1 MVRRRESAIH
11 STFIRRIL
19 WIMVRMT
26 VLASGSRGNS
36 SIVSSATTRILV
48 DAGLSCRELM
58 KRMKAA
64 GEEPTAL
71 DAILITHE
79 HKDHVQG
86 MAVTARKLGIPVY
99 LTEPTHRAWIRWMTP
114 QKRITYAEWLAQ
126 RRAAASGQQS
136 ASSGQQSA
144 ASGQQSASSGRA
156 AESGQRTADS
166 VREEQ
171 GTGLRAPSTENNAEQ
186 GAGCRVQGTENGGPR
201 SAVGV
206 QEEQGSGLRAPGTEN
221 NGCAIGSVRCSADVT
236 GEPDED
242 EKAAAEEVIA
252 EALREPEKDPTALP
266 AVEYFRSGSAF
277 RIGDIA
283 VTPFTIP
290 HDAADPVGF
299 VFEADGVRIAIATD
313 LGYMPSNVHVHLR
326 RCDVLMLESNHD
338 VDMLRD
344 GPYPWSV
351 KQRVMSRVGHL
362 SNYATAE
369 FLAKS
374 YDGGA
379 VYVVLAHL
387 SENNN
392 LPELARISAERALR
406 DRMSLLANHLLLA
419 EQDRPLEP
427 IVL

>member
-1 MVRRRESAIH
+1 MRRSFHTHRAYAPG
-11 STFIRRIL
+11 
-19 WIMVRMT
+19 MVRMT
-26 VLASGSRGNS
+26 VLASGSKGNS
-36 SIVSSATTRILV
+36 TIVASATTRILV

-64 GEEPTAL
+64 GEEPSAL

-79 HKDHVQG
+79 HQDHVQG

-99 LTEPTHRAWIRWMTP
+99 LTEPTHRAWVRWMTP
-114 QKRITYAEWLAQ
+114 QKRITYAQWLEQ
-126 RRAAASGQQS
+126 RRAQADSAQRSTVSVQEQQS
-136 ASSGQQSA
+136 TGHPFDSPACADSLRAGSAQSSADSDQRSVISDQDA
-144 ASGQQSASSGRA
+144 TRA
-156 AESGQRTADS
+156 A
-166 VREEQ
+166 
-171 GTGLRAPSTENNAEQ
+171 
-186 GAGCRVQGTENGGPR
+186 
-201 SAVGV
+201 
-206 QEEQGSGLRAPGTEN
+206 
-221 NGCAIGSVRCSADVT
+221 RCSADVT
-236 GEPDED
+236 GEPDEE
-242 EKAAAEEVIA
+242 EKAAAEEV
-252 EALREPEKDPTALP
+252 LSEPEKDPTSLP
-266 AVEYFRSGSAF
+266 AVEYFRSGSGF

-283 VTPFTIP
+283 VTPFTTP
-290 HDAADPVGF
+290 HDAVDPVGF

-313 LGYMPSNVHVHLR
+313 LGYMPSNVHAHLR
-326 RCDVLMLESNHD
+326 RADVLMLESNHD

-362 SNYATAE
+362 SNDAAAE
-369 FLAKS
+369 FLARS

-379 VYVVLAHL
+379 AYVVLAHL

-419 EQDRPLEP
+419 EQDRPMAA

>member
-1 MVRRRESAIH
+1 
-11 STFIRRIL
+11 
-19 WIMVRMT
+19 MT
-26 VLASGSRGNS
+26 VLASGSKGNS
-36 SIVSSATTRILV
+36 TLIASSTTRILV

-64 GEEPTAL
+64 GEEPAAL

-79 HKDHVQG
+79 HQDHVQG

-99 LTEPTHRAWIRWMTP
+99 LTEPTHRAWVRWMTP
-114 QKRITYAEWLAQ
+114 QKRISYAEWLQ
-126 RRAAASGQQS
+126 KRRQE
-136 ASSGQQSA
+136 
-144 ASGQQSASSGRA
+144 
-156 AESGQRTADS
+156 AEDRRQA
-166 VREEQ
+166 E
-171 GTGLRAPSTENNAEQ
+171 GT
-186 GAGCRVQGTENGGPR
+186 GCRVQGAEDGVRR
-201 SAVGV
+201 SAVGI
-206 QEEQGSGLRAPGTEN
+206 QEKEGLGIRDQGLEQ
-221 NGCAIGSVRCSADVT
+221 NGAEGNARCSAGVAA
-236 GEPDED
+236 EPDEE
-242 EKAAAEEVIA
+242 EKAAVEEVIA
-252 EALREPEKDPTALP
+252 EAAREPERDPASLP
-266 AVEYFRSGSAF
+266 SVEYFRSGSGF

-313 LGYMPSNVHVHLR
+313 LGYMPSNVSVQLR

-362 SNYATAE
+362 SNDAAAE
-369 FLAKS
+369 FLEKG

-379 VYVVLAHL
+379 AYVVLAHL

-419 EQDRPLEP
+419 EQDRPIGA

>member
-1 MVRRRESAIH
+1 
-11 STFIRRIL
+11 
-19 WIMVRMT
+19 MVRMT

-36 SIVSSATTRILV
+36 TLVASTQTRILV

-58 KRMKAA
+58 KRMRAT
-64 GEEPTAL
+64 GEQPETL

-79 HKDHVQG
+79 HQDHVQG

-99 LTEPTHRAWIRWMTP
+99 LTEATHRAWVRWMTP

-126 RRAAASGQQS
+126 RRA
-136 ASSGQQSA
+136 
-144 ASGQQSASSGRA
+144 
-156 AESGQRTADS
+156 
-166 VREEQ
+166 
-171 GTGLRAPSTENNAEQ
+171 Q
-186 GAGCRVQGTENGGPR
+186 GAGCRVQ
-201 SAVGV
+201 
-206 QEEQGSGLRAPGTEN
+206 EQGSELRAPGKQET
-221 NGCAIGSVRCSADVT
+221 GDSRQDTSASRCSADVAD
-236 GEPDED
+236 EPDAE
-242 EKAAAEEVIA
+242 EKAAVEEVLA
-252 EALREPEKDPTALP
+252 EAASAPEKDPTSLP
-266 AVEYFRSGSAF
+266 AVEYFRAGSGF

-290 HDAADPVGF
+290 HDAIDPVGF

-313 LGYMPSNVHVHLR
+313 LGYMPSNVSMALR
-326 RCDVLMLESNHD
+326 RADVLMLESNHD

-362 SNYATAE
+362 SNDAAAE
-369 FLAKS
+369 FLARG

-379 VYVVLAHL
+379 AFVVLAHL

-419 EQDRPLEP
+419 EQDRPMET